1 MHSLAVTP
9 SLHSHLEECKAHIA
23 GWAGSGDISDML
35 SKSLHI
41 GDPTQPGAAS
51 SRGPFGK
58 PAVDSSKGS
67 LTSSAKKSRC

>member
-9 SLHSHLEECKAHIA
+9 SSQSHLEDFKARIA

-41 GDPTQPGAAS
+41 GGPTQPSAAS

-58 PAVDSSKGS
+58 PVVDSSKGS